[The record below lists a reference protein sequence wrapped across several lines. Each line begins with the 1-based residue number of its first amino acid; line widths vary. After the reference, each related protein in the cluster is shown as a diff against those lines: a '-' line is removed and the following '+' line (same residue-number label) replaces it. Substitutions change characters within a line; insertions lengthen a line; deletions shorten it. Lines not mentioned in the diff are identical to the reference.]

1 MKLQKHKFVVHK
13 DYRGPKL
20 AWLYDCSWSDNKKII
35 GIQFVTERYLYS
47 IIFNERERR
56 LLCHC
61 KTKIVNV

>member
-1 MKLQKHKFVVHK
+1 MKLQMNKFIVHK
-13 DYRGPKL
+13 NYGGPRL
-20 AWLYDCSWSDNKKII
+20 EWLYDRSWSDNKKII

-61 KTKIVNV
+61 KMKIVSA